1 MTTTT
6 TAAAAA
12 VKTRRPSRRLA
23 KIVSLIAIPA
33 AVAVSGLVVAQASY
47 SAYSATTVNP
57 TNNWAT
63 GTVAL
68 TDDDTNTAAFSATNL
83 KPGATG
89 TKCLTVTSTGSL
101 ASTVKL
107 YATTPA
113 STKDLAANIN
123 LTISQG
129 SGGSFG
135 SCTGYTPLPTGANLY
150 TGTLAGF
157 GTAYTGYTNG
167 LGSWAPTGTT
177 NESRTYQITYTVA
190 ANAPDT
196 TQGGTASLGLTFEAQ
211 NN

>member
-1 MTTTT
+1 MTTTTT

-12 VKTRRPSRRLA
+12 KTRRPSRRLA

-68 TDDDTNTAAFSATNL
+68 SDDDTNTAAFNAANL

-89 TKCLTVTSTGSL
+89 TKCIVVTSTGSL

-107 YATTPA
+107 YATTPT

-123 LTISQG
+123 LTVTQG

-135 SCTGYTPLPTGANLY
+135 SCTGYTPLATGANLY
-150 TGTLAGF
+150 TGTLAAF
-157 GTAYTGYTNG
+157 GSSYTGYNTG
-167 LGSWAPTGTT
+167 LGSWAPTGTG
-177 NESRTYQITYTVA
+177 NESRTYQISYTVA
-190 ANAPDT
+190 GNAPDT

-211 NN
+211 NS